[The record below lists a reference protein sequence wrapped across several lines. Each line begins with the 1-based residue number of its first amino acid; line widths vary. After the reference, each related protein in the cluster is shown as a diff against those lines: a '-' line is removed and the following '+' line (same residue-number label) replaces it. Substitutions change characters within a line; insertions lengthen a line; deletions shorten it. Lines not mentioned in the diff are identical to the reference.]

1 MSGRA
6 NGGVIIMPYILIE
19 DGVRLYYE
27 EMGSGT
33 PILFIHPP
41 GMGHIVFRHQQ
52 SLSSHFRVIMYDMR
66 GNGKSSPSNRP
77 ITIPLLAVDVHV
89 LLDALHIKQ
98 AVICG
103 YSNGGSIALEF
114 ALRYPDKVKMLI
126 LIGGFSEVCTTLLRY
141 EFLLGIY
148 AAKIGVVPLLANV
161 LAKSHEKNKKEQ
173 QEIKQ
178 YVRLVNKKDLVNMY
192 EKGLAYSCTKRLRLL
207 RMPILLIYGAR
218 DNYMHPYEKLFRKKV
233 PHAKIIHIENARHQ
247 IPTKHHCELNGI
259 LKTYCIT

>member
-1 MSGRA
+1 
-6 NGGVIIMPYILIE
+6 MPYATVE
-19 DGVRLYYE
+19 DGVCLYYE

-33 PILFIHPP
+33 PLLFIHPP

-66 GNGKSSPSNRP
+66 GNGKSSPSNRS
-77 ITIPLLAVDVHV
+77 ITIPLLAYDIHC
-89 LLDALHIKQ
+89 LLNALHVKQ
-98 AVICG
+98 AVVCG

-114 ALRYPDKVKMLI
+114 ALRYPHKVKTLV
-126 LIGGFSEVCTTLLRY
+126 LIGGFSEVCTAFLRY

-148 AAKIGVVPLLANV
+148 TAKIGAVSLLANV

-178 YVRLVNKKDLVNMY
+178 YVQLVNKKDLINMY
-192 EKGLAYSCTKRLRLL
+192 EKGLAYSCTERLASL
-207 RMPILLIYGAR
+207 RMPLLLIYGAR
-218 DNYMHPYEKLFRKKV
+218 DYHMHPYEKLFRKNV
-233 PHAKIIHIENARHQ
+233 PHAKIIYIENAHHQ

-259 LKTYCIT
+259 LKAYCVT

>member
-1 MSGRA
+1 VGVQT
-6 NGGVIIMPYILIE
+6 GGVTMPYIMVE
-19 DGVRLYYE
+19 DSVRLYYD

-33 PILFIHPP
+33 PLLFIHPP
-41 GMGHIVFRHQQ
+41 GMGQIVFHHQQ

-77 ITIPLLAVDVHV
+77 ITIPLLAHDIYCLLNKLHV
-89 LLDALHIKQ
+89 KQ
-98 AVICG
+98 AIICG

-114 ALRYPDKVKMLI
+114 ALRYPHKVKMLI
-126 LIGGFSEVCTTLLRY
+126 LIGGFSEVCTSLLRY

-148 AAKIGVVPLLANV
+148 AAKIGPVSLLANV
-161 LAKSHEKNKKEQ
+161 LAKAHGKNKKEQ

-178 YVRLVNKKDLVNMY
+178 YVRLINKKDLADMY
-192 EKGLAYSCTKRLRLL
+192 EKGLTYSCTERLRLL

-218 DNYMHPYEKLFRKKV
+218 DHYMHPYEKLFRKNV
-233 PHAKIIHIENARHQ
+233 PHAKIVYIENARHQ